1 MANSVH
7 TVICPYYITEFNN
20 CITCEDVRR
29 SYMSHDSKE
38 SWMFMYCDSW
48 DWMRCPYAVDLTEAY
63 HRQEKGDGKALEK
76 NQNEALK
83 KELDNLAKRL
93 GRSEKRNERL
103 HKVNE
108 HLSRKMKKAEAQLE
122 DYQKHE
128 SERYFR
134 MAMLYEDRIAYLI
147 DTYCDGRL
155 AEADVKAWAEGKE
168 YALTFDKESEDPIWI
183 VKTREETEADH
194 EDVSEPVQGA
204 AETAG
209 PKAEE

>member
-29 SYMSHDSKE
+29 SFKSHDNKD
-38 SWMFMYCDSW
+38 SWMGMYCDSW

-63 HRQEKGDGKALEK
+63 YRQEKGDTEALDK

-83 KELDNLAKRL
+83 KELNNLAKRL
-93 GRSEKRNERL
+93 GRAEKRNERL
-103 HKVNE
+103 HQVNE
-108 HLSRKMKKAEAQLE
+108 RISRKLRKAEHQLD

-128 SERYFR
+128 AERYFR

-168 YALTFDKESEDPIWI
+168 YALTFDKESKDPIWI
-183 VKTREETEADH
+183 VKTREETAED
-194 EDVSEPVQGA
+194 EDVSESIQGA
-204 AETAG
+204 AEDERTEDE
-209 PKAEE
+209 K

>member
-29 SYMSHDSKE
+29 SFKSHDNKD
-38 SWMFMYCDSW
+38 SWMGMYCDSW

-63 HRQEKGDGKALEK
+63 YRQEKGDSEALDK

-83 KELDNLAKRL
+83 KELNNLAKRL
-93 GRSEKRNERL
+93 GRAEKRNERL
-103 HKVNE
+103 HQVNE
-108 HLSRKMKKAEAQLE
+108 RISRKLRKAEHQLD

-128 SERYFR
+128 AERYFR

-168 YALTFDKESEDPIWI
+168 YALTFDKESKDPIWI
-183 VKTREETEADH
+183 VKTREETAED
-194 EDVSEPVQGA
+194 EDVSESVQGA
-204 AETAG
+204 AEGQGSDTE
-209 PKAEE
+209 K

>member
-29 SYMSHDSKE
+29 SFKSHDNKD
-38 SWMFMYCDSW
+38 SWMGMYCDSW

-63 HRQEKGDGKALEK
+63 YRQEKGDSEALDK

-83 KELDNLAKRL
+83 KELNNLAKRL
-93 GRSEKRNERL
+93 GRAEKRNERL
-103 HKVNE
+103 HQVNE
-108 HLSRKMKKAEAQLE
+108 RISRKLRKAEHQLD

-128 SERYFR
+128 AERYFR

-155 AEADVKAWAEGKE
+155 AESDVKAWAEGKE
-168 YALTFDKESEDPIWI
+168 YALTFDKESKDPIWI
-183 VKTREETEADH
+183 VKTREETAED
-194 EDVSEPVQGA
+194 EDVSESVQGA
-204 AETAG
+204 SEGQGPEAE
-209 PKAEE
+209 K

>member
-29 SYMSHDSKE
+29 SFKSHDNKD
-38 SWMFMYCDSW
+38 SWMGMYCDSW

-63 HRQEKGDGKALEK
+63 YRQEKGDSEALDK

-83 KELDNLAKRL
+83 KELNNLAKRL
-93 GRSEKRNERL
+93 GRAEKRNERL
-103 HKVNE
+103 HQVNE
-108 HLSRKMKKAEAQLE
+108 RISRKLRKAEHQLD

-128 SERYFR
+128 AERYFR

-147 DTYCDGRL
+147 DKYCDGRL
-155 AEADVKAWAEGKE
+155 AETDVKAWAEGKE
-168 YALTFDKESEDPIWI
+168 YALTFDKESKDPIWI
-183 VKTREETEADH
+183 VKTRKETEAD
-194 EDVSEPVQGA
+194 EDVSESVQGA
-204 AETAG
+204 AEDER
-209 PKAEE
+209 KEDEK